1 MFRCVPQKDII
12 FAVSIIQED
21 FRLFCP
27 SGGCKPVDDYANC
40 NFGRA
45 PTHAIVG
52 KSSLQGSALGNSIK
66 DALVNAAQSQD
77 FLSAATVIGG
87 IDNFFLSEGTT
98 SLQRVD
104 SSNFN
109 DYLDPALQKSFT
121 GLKELQASEQ
131 TPSPV
136 PASPSTTPSPT
147 GTTADPQTKNSY
159 VICFPVDTSV
169 HPSFLSRCTE
179 ALSIAN
185 QNKEGVT
192 FSCSTATSAEGCM
205 EQVKN
210 GNADL
215 AKFGPSDIFLANRD
229 YGLEPIVSEYYGGDA
244 GNSYYSVAVVKKE
257 LCDANPGITMQ
268 DLKGKRSCHTG
279 YRKTAGWTMP
289 VGFLADTGIIPVK
302 NSDKSVNADAESVA
316 AFFSQV
322 CAVGSNDDGPL
333 TGGGQWDGLCTA
345 CGDDCSENSPYASYE
360 GTIRGLME
368 DVCDVAFTK
377 QETAPQVVSDGT
389 SPESWSTLSSDDLRL
404 LCPLGGCKPIDEWQN
419 CNMAAIPSQ
428 AFVGPVSIQRTEAG
442 AALKKALAEAGSDT
456 KFIKAAQDIDGTS
469 DYILSTKTE
478 SLKV

>member
-1 MFRCVPQKDII
+1 
-12 FAVSIIQED
+12 
-21 FRLFCP
+21 
-27 SGGCKPVDDYANC
+27 
-40 NFGRA
+40 
-45 PTHAIVG
+45 
-52 KSSLQGSALGNSIK
+52 LQGSALGNSIK

-77 FLSAATVIGG
+77 FLSAATAIGG
-87 IDNFFLSEGTT
+87 MDNFFLSKGTT
-98 SLQRVD
+98 NLARVD

-136 PASPSTTPSPT
+136 PESPSTNPSPT
-147 GTTADPQTKNSY
+147 GTTADAQTKNSY

-169 HPSFLSRCTE
+169 HPSFLNRCTE

-185 QNKEGVT
+185 QNREGIT
-192 FSCSTATSAEGCM
+192 FSCSTAKSAEGCM

-229 YGLEPIVSEYYGGDA
+229 YGLEPIVSEYYGGVA

-322 CAVGSNDDGPL
+322 CAVGSNEDGPL

-368 DVCDVAFTK
+368 GLCDVAFTK

-456 KFIKAAQDIDGTS
+456 NFIKAAQDVDGTS
-469 DYILSTKTE
+469 DYILTTKTE

>member
-1 MFRCVPQKDII
+1 M
-12 FAVSIIQED
+12 
-21 FRLFCP
+21 
-27 SGGCKPVDDYANC
+27 
-40 NFGRA
+40 
-45 PTHAIVG
+45 
-52 KSSLQGSALGNSIK
+52 QGSALGNSIK

-77 FLSAATVIGG
+77 FLSAATAIGG

-98 SLQRVD
+98 NLVRVD
-104 SSNFN
+104 SSDFN

-121 GLKELQASEQ
+121 GLKDLQASEQ

-136 PASPSTTPSPT
+136 PASPSNTPSPT
-147 GTTADPQTKNSY
+147 GTTTDSKTKNSY
-159 VICFPVDTSV
+159 VVCFPVNTSI
-169 HPSFLSRCTE
+169 HPSFLSKCNE
-179 ALSIAN
+179 ALSIAS
-185 QNKEGVT
+185 QNKEGIT
-192 FSCSTATSAEGCM
+192 LTCSSATTAEGCM
-205 EQVKN
+205 EQVKS

-215 AKFGPSDIFLANRD
+215 TKFGPSDIFIASRD

-257 LCDANPGITMQ
+257 LCDANPGLTMQ

-279 YRKTAGWTMP
+279 YRRTAGWTMP
-289 VGFLADTGIIPVK
+289 VGFLTDTAVIKKIQIQK
-302 NSDKSVNADAESVA
+302 NSDTSVNADAESVA

-322 CAVGSNDDGPL
+322 CAVGSNEDGPL

-345 CGDDCSENSPYASYE
+345 CGDDCSDNSPYASYE

-404 LCPLGGCKPIDEWQN
+404 LCPMGGCKPIDEWQN

-428 AFVGPVSIQRTEAG
+428 AFVGPVSIQRTETD
-442 AALKKALAEAGSDT
+442 AALKKALAEAGSNAN
-456 KFIKAAQDIDGTS
+456 FIKAAQDVDGTS
-469 DYILSTKTE
+469 DYMLSTKTE
-478 SLKV
+478 SLKVRFANRVCPFSLLMMPSNY